1 MLLAKTG
8 SGLHS
13 PHSPQLSQYHPVKEP
28 HSVYS
33 LFFLKLP
40 PPLPSLFLL
49 CSSERTSWPLKGG
62 LLHDDAPWPP
72 SPPRLVSH
80 VHRLPQTSSQLVTCV
95 SPGAFTSL
103 GGSLQRAHQAQRP
116 RVIMVSTPHTLG
128 QCPLALCAVPLSPLP
143 QADGWIRTWLRYW
156 CVSPR
161 AAV

>member
-1 MLLAKTG
+1 MTKMG
-8 SGLHS
+8 RGLHY

-28 HSVYS
+28 HSLSS
-33 LFFLKLP
+33 LLFLKLP

-49 CSSERTSWPLKGG
+49 CSLEPTSWPLKGG
-62 LLHDDAPWPP
+62 LLQDDAPWPP

-103 GGSLQRAHQAQRP
+103 GGSLQWAHQAQHP
-116 RVIMVSTPHTLG
+116 RVITVSSPHTLC
-128 QCPLALCAVPLSPLP
+128 QCSLALCAVPLSTLP
-143 QADGWIRTWLRYW
+143 QADDWIRTWLRYL